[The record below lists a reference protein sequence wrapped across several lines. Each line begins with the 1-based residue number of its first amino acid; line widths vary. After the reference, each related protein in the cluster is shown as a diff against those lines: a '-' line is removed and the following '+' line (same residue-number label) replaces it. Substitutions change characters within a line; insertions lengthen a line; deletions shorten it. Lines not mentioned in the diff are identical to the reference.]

1 MRIGGYLQS
10 QTKVRPTNSI
20 FRCHWGTLA
29 SISSLKSLFNFL
41 HIFLDFFN
49 VFVQLSGEI

>member
-29 SISSLKSLFNFL
+29 IISSLKSLFNFL